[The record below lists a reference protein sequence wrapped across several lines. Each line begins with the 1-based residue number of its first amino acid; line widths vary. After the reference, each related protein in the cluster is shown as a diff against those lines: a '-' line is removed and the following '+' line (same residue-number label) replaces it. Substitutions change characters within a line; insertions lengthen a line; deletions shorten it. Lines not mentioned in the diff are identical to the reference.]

1 MEDRVELL
9 TRRLRLRRAR
19 KGDASVLFDNY
30 TGVRNCSRF
39 LQRDAHQDVS
49 RTAAMLDKWCDSAW
63 HEAGAPFSWVI
74 ATREEDEPIGVFVAI
89 PQDHKIEIHYGIG
102 ERFWGRGLAV
112 EAGHAAISALW
123 RSPGTQ
129 RIWTVCDVE
138 HVGSRRVLEKL
149 GFHCEGTLRKRLVLP
164 AFGDAARDCYVFSL
178 TSRLS
183 DELSAGAKPDEY
195 R

>member
-1 MEDRVELL
+1 MVDRVELL
-9 TRRLRLRRAR
+9 TERLRLRRAR
-19 KGDASVLFDNY
+19 QGDASMLFENY

-49 RTAAMLDKWCDSAW
+49 RTAAMLDKWCDAAW
-63 HEAGAPFSWVI
+63 GEAGTPFSWVI
-74 ATREEDEPIGVFVAI
+74 ATRDEDEPIGVFVAI
-89 PQDHKIEIHYGIG
+89 PEAHRTEIHYGIG

-112 EAGHAAISALW
+112 EAGRAAISALW

-149 GFHCEGTLRKRLVLP
+149 GFHCEGTLRKWLVLP
-164 AFGDAARDCYVFSL
+164 AFGDVARDCYVFSL
-178 TSRLS
+178 TSGPS
-183 DELSAGAKPDEY
+183 SESIAGGSTDVY

>member
-1 MEDRVELL
+1 MVDRVELL
-9 TRRLRLRRAR
+9 TERLRLRRAR
-19 KGDASVLFDNY
+19 QGDASMLFENY

-49 RTAAMLDKWCDSAW
+49 RTAAMLDKWCDAAW
-63 HEAGAPFSWVI
+63 GETGTPFSWVI
-74 ATREEDEPIGVFVAI
+74 ATRDEDEPIGVFVAI
-89 PQDHKIEIHYGIG
+89 PEAHRTEIHYGIG

-123 RSPGTQ
+123 RSPDTQ

-149 GFHCEGTLRKRLVLP
+149 GFHCEGTLRKWLVLP
-164 AFGDAARDCYVFSL
+164 AFGDVARDCYVFSL
-178 TSRLS
+178 TSGPS
-183 DELSAGAKPDEY
+183 SESIAGGSTDVY

>member
-9 TRRLRLRRAR
+9 TRRLRLRRTR
-19 KGDASVLFDNY
+19 QGDAPVLFENY
-30 TGVRNCSRF
+30 TGVPECSRF
-39 LQRDAHQDVS
+39 LQREAHQDVS
-49 RTAAMLDKWCDSAW
+49 RTAAMLGKWCDSAW
-63 HEAGAPFSWVI
+63 DEARATFSWVI
-74 ATREEDEPIGVFVAI
+74 ATRDEDEPIGVFVAI
-89 PQDHKIEIHYGIG
+89 PDAHRIEVHYGIG

-112 EAGHAAISALW
+112 EAGHAAIAALW

-149 GFHCEGTLRKRLVLP
+149 GFHCEGTLRKWLVLP
-164 AFGDAARDCYVFSL
+164 AFGDVARDCYVFSL
-178 TSRLS
+178 TSGPS
-183 DELSAGAKPDEY
+183 GEFSAGGNSDVY